1 MTAAAGGASATRV
14 LRSRSMSSG
23 LKRTPDV
30 IERTVADETF
40 LLPVRGEL
48 ARTVEMFALSEV
60 GRFVWHRADGSRGLP
75 ELVAEVVREF
85 EVGEEQARADVA
97 AFVDQMRAYGLL
109 TGEE

>member
-1 MTAAAGGASATRV
+1 MP
-14 LRSRSMSSG
+14 SR

-60 GRFVWHRADGSRGLP
+60 GRFIWQRADGSRGLP
-75 ELVAEVVREF
+75 ELVAEVVSDF
-85 EVGEEQARADVA
+85 EVSEEQAKADVA
-97 AFVDQMRAYGLL
+97 GFVADMQAYGLL
-109 TGEE
+109 REETD

>member
-1 MTAAAGGASATRV
+1 MTENVGGTPVPCV

-48 ARTVEMFALSEV
+48 ARTVEMFALSDV
-60 GRFVWHRADGSRGLP
+60 GRFIWHRADGSRRLSDF
-75 ELVAEVVREF
+75 VAEVVREF
-85 EVGEEQARADVA
+85 DVDEERARADVA
-97 AFVDQMRAYGLL
+97 AFVEQMRAYGLL
-109 TGEE
+109 TGDE